1 MNSINV
7 KCGSPEWSILCAQKI
22 IFIVDRIA
30 VVTNKCHRDVNK
42 ADKCV

>member
-1 MNSINV
+1 MIGV
-7 KCGSPEWSILCAQKI
+7 VRTKI